1 MSIWASQGSRRQDES
16 GNFITN
22 VTEVYATVVTDI
34 NGQFIVNVGPFN
46 FVEILEVVAVI
57 VGQTLDAADNIVDK
71 LTATVIQVTD
81 TVIKGVVIQ
90 PQVIDVTTGVG
101 EIAPI
106 QRGGAGNNVKV
117 KVTGRR

>member
-34 NGQFIVNVGPFN
+34 NGQFIVNVEPIN
-46 FVEILEVVAVI
+46 FVDIIEVFAVI

-81 TVIKGVVIQ
+81 TVIKGGVIQ

>member
-16 GNFITN
+16 GNVITN
-22 VTEVYATVVTDI
+22 VTEVYATVVTDV

-71 LTATVIQVTD
+71 LTATVIEVTD
-81 TVIKGVVIQ
+81 TVIKGVVTQ
-90 PQVIDVTTGVG
+90 PQAIDVTTGVG
-101 EIAPI
+101 DIAPI

>member
-1 MSIWASQGSRRQDES
+1 MSIWSSQGSRRQDEN
-16 GNFITN
+16 GNAIYN
-22 VTEVYATVVTDI
+22 VTEVYATVVTDA

-46 FVEILEVVAVI
+46 FVEILEVTAVI
-57 VGQTLDAADNIVDK
+57 IGQTLSAADNIVDK
-71 LTATVIQVTD
+71 LTATVIQVTE
-81 TVIKGVVIQ
+81 TVIKGVVTQ
-90 PQVIDVTTGVG
+90 PQAIDVTTGVG